1 MVYKM
6 TLRSFIFEEKEL
18 GVEGERIGALL
29 KTEIALK

>member
-1 MVYKM
+1 M
-6 TLRSFIFEEKEL
+6 TLRFFIFEEKEL